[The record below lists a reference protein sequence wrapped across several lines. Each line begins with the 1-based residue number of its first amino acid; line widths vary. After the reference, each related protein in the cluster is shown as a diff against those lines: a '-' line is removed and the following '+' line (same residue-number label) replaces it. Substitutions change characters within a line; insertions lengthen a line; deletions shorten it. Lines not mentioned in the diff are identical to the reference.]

1 MDTYGGIWYMKRV
14 KHVIQPNWINS
25 DILNAIKQRKYFHK
39 KKDSGN
45 FNLWRQTVRKLIY
58 KAKTHYFNTHINE
71 NKRNPEQLWNSLRE
85 LSGTSVSSNIPH
97 LNDAEGN
104 LITSSSKTVD
114 MFNTHVYYSSGL
126 SSVYI
131 KATETS

>member
-1 MDTYGGIWYMKRV
+1 V
-14 KHVIQPNWINS
+14 KHVIRPNWINS
-25 DILNAIKQRKYFHK
+25 DILNAIKQRRYFHK
-39 KKDSGN
+39 KKDSVI
-45 FNLWRQTVRKLIY
+45 FRLWRRTVRKLIY
-58 KAKTHYFNTHINE
+58 KAKTHYCNTHINE

-104 LITSSSKTVD
+104 LITSYYKTVD
-114 MFNTHVYYSSGL
+114 MFNTHFYYSSGL
-126 SSVYI
+126 SSVYR